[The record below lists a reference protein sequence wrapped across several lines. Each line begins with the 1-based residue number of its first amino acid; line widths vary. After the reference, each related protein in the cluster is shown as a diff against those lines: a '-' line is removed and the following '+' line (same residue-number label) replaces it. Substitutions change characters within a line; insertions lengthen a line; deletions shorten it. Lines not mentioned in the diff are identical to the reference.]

1 MTTINQALDS
11 IMQLDFY
18 SREMLLE
25 ILQKRQIEG
34 RRKEFSANKKSAK
47 SAYKKGILKPL
58 SVSEAIESL
67 NALWEK

>member
-25 ILQKRQIEG
+25 ILQKRQIEA
-34 RRKEFSANKKSAK
+34 RRKEFSRNIKTAK
-47 SAYKKGILKPL
+47 SAYKKGILKPIIA
-58 SVSEAIESL
+58 SEAIESL
-67 NALWEK
+67 NELWKK